1 MINASYLAFGLRKHL
16 EERLGIPSVIRFV
29 GYKQPEEDNFT
40 TVTNVSVINNIETKN
55 KDFIN
60 EKVYMQVGNY
70 AGDIVTLGEQQ
81 AVINDILRYESIPII
96 NLNGEEVG
104 RYSIVDITGGAII
117 PYGVALE
124 DETESI
130 RNFTD
135 FVAEIQHI
143 KKSVN

>member
-1 MINASYLAFGLRKHL
+1 MINASYMAYGLRKLL
-16 EERLGIPSVIRFV
+16 EEKLGIPSVIRFV

-40 TVTNVSVINNIETKN
+40 TVANVSVINNIETKN

-70 AGDIVTLGEQQ
+70 ARDIVTLGEQQ
-81 AVINDILRYESIPII
+81 AMINDILRYGSIPII
-96 NLNGEEVG
+96 NLNGEEIG
-104 RYSIVDITGGAII
+104 RYSVVEITGGAII

-143 KKSVN
+143 KKSN